1 MNSIFRRV
9 KKLLLR
15 KWYNRRFKS
24 CGHNFRWDPLTS
36 FFAKPEC
43 AEIGDNVFL
52 GEGFHISVAESLKIG
67 DGVIVGPRLIIVGGD
82 HDYSLVGKRL
92 YEVKEGINLP
102 VIIEKD
108 VWIGASVII
117 LKGVKIG
124 EGAVVGAGSMVAKD
138 IPPYSVAIGTPA
150 RPVKKR
156 FSDKELSQHLE
167 ILKYNRKD
175 IERLISAR
183 NQFFSNHE

>member
-1 MNSIFRRV
+1 MNSTFRRA

-15 KWYNRRFKS
+15 KWYKRRFKS
-24 CGHNFRWDPLTS
+24 CGSNFRWDPLTS

-67 DGVIVGPRLIIVGGD
+67 DGVIVGARLIIMGGD
-82 HDYSLVGKRL
+82 HDFSQIGKRL
-92 YEVKEGINLP
+92 HEVHEGINLP
-102 VIIEKD
+102 VVIEKD
-108 VWIGASVII
+108 VWIGAGVMI
-117 LKGVKIG
+117 LKGVTIG
-124 EGAVVGAGSMVAKD
+124 EGAIIGAGSMVTKD

-156 FSDKELSQHLE
+156 FSDEELIQHLE
-167 ILKYNRKD
+167 LLKYDRESVD
-175 IERLISAR
+175 RLIVER
-183 NQFFSNHE
+183 NQFF